1 LISGTGKGP
10 EVTTILFHGGR
21 LLDPRQSE
29 LVDGIDLLI
38 EDGTVKEVSDTP
50 IRTQVAQRI
59 DLGGRTLCPGLI
71 DTHVHMFM
79 NEMNL
84 GLARTVPITYASAK
98 AAFVLK
104 GMLMRGFTSVR
115 DMAGGDF
122 GMRDAS
128 EAGYIDTPRLFVSG
142 RSITQTGGH
151 GDFRE
156 ASVNRED
163 YACCSASE
171 LFSIIADGLP
181 EVLKAVRDEL
191 RKGADQIKVMLS
203 GGVASPNDPLNSL
216 QYRSDEIE
224 AIVEEAQRWGVYV
237 AGHAYSDDAIKR
249 ALAAGLRTIEHGN
262 FIRAD
267 TAADMAQRDAYLVPT
282 LITYEVTKR
291 LGPASGKSKDSL
303 AKNDLVHAAGLE
315 SLDICQAAGVPIGY
329 GTDLSMHTQQW
340 QCDGLALQAE
350 AMSAHGAIH
359 AATIVN
365 ARILRQEGKLGELV
379 PGAHADLLVVDGD
392 PYKDLSVFADGGPNL
407 SVIMKGG
414 TFYKNT
420 LI

>member
-1 LISGTGKGP
+1 MTMMI
-10 EVTTILFHGGR
+10 FHGGK
-21 LLDPRQSE
+21 LLDPRKP
-29 LVDGIDLLI
+29 DLQEGLEVLI
-38 EDGTVKEVSDTP
+38 EDGFVKEVSDTP
-50 IRTQVAQRI
+50 IKSDAAQRI

-71 DTHVHMFM
+71 DAHVHMFM

-98 AAFVLK
+98 ASFVLK
-104 GMLMRGFTSVR
+104 GMLMRGFTTVR
-115 DMAGGDF
+115 DMGGGDF

-128 EAGYIDTPRLFVSG
+128 EAGYITTPRLFVSN
-142 RSITQTGGH
+142 RFITQTGGH

-156 ASVNRED
+156 RSVVNED

-171 LFSIIADGLP
+171 LFTIVADGLP
-181 EVLKAVRDEL
+181 EVLKAVRNEL
-191 RKGADQIKVMLS
+191 RKSADQIKVMLS

-216 QYRSDEIE
+216 QYRMDELQ
-224 AIVEEAQRWGVYV
+224 AIVEEAERWGVYV

-249 ALAAGLRTIEHGN
+249 GLAAGIRTIEHGN
-262 FIRAD
+262 FIKPE
-267 TAADMAQRDAYLVPT
+267 TASDMAQRDAYLVPT
-282 LITYEVTKR
+282 LITYEITKR
-291 LGPASGKSKDSL
+291 LGAASGKSPDSL

-315 SLDICQAAGVPIGY
+315 SLEICREAGVPIGY

-350 AMSAHGAIH
+350 VMSAQGAIE
-359 AATIVN
+359 AATITN

-392 PYKDLSVFADGGPNL
+392 PYKDLSVFADEGPNL
-407 SVIMKGG
+407 AAIMKGG
-414 TFYKNT
+414 AFIKNT
-420 LI
+420 LT

>member
-1 LISGTGKGP
+1 MA
-10 EVTTILFHGGR
+10 ETILFAGGN
-21 LLDPRQSE
+21 LLDPRQS
-29 LVDGIDLLI
+29 DLI
-38 EDGTVKEVSDTP
+38 EGVDVLVEDGRVKEVSETP
-50 IRTQVAQRI
+50 IKSDSAVRI
-59 DLGGRTLCPGLI
+59 DIAGKTICPGLI
-71 DTHVHMFM
+71 DAHVHMFM

-84 GLARTVPITYASAK
+84 GLARTVPVTYASAK

-104 GMLMRGFTSVR
+104 GMLMRGFTTVR

-128 EAGYIDTPRLFVSG
+128 ASGYIDTPRLFISG

-156 ASVNRED
+156 ASVTTED

-216 QYRSDEIE
+216 QYRSDELE
-224 AIVEEAQRWGVYV
+224 AIVEEATRWGVYV

-249 ALAAGLRTIEHGN
+249 GLAAGIRTIEHGN
-262 FIRAD
+262 FITPE
-267 TAADMAQRDAYLVPT
+267 TAKTMSDLDAYLVPT
-282 LITYEVTKR
+282 LITYDVTKK
-291 LGPASGKSKDSL
+291 LGPASGKSEVSL
-303 AKNDLVHAAGLE
+303 RKNDEVHAAGLQ
-315 SLDICQAAGVPIGY
+315 SLEICRAAGVPIGY
-329 GTDLSMHTQQW
+329 GTDLSFHTQQW
-340 QCDGLALQAE
+340 QCSGLALQAE
-350 AMSAHGAIH
+350 VQSAGGAIE

-365 ARILRQEGKLGELV
+365 ARILRHEGLLGELV
-379 PGAHADLLVVDGD
+379 PGAHADLLVIDGN
-392 PYKDLSVFADGGPNL
+392 PLADLSVFDDQGSKL
-407 SVIMKGG
+407 DVIMKGG
-414 TFYKNT
+414 KFFKNT
-420 LI
+420 LTT

>member
-1 LISGTGKGP
+1 MTSIIFG
-10 EVTTILFHGGR
+10 GGR
-21 LLDPRQSE
+21 LLDPRKPE
-29 LVDGIDLLI
+29 LAEGVEVLVEEGL
-38 EDGTVKEVSDTP
+38 VKEVSDRP
-50 IRTQVAQRI
+50 IESDSAHRI

-71 DTHVHMFM
+71 DAHVHMFM

-84 GLARTVPITYASAK
+84 GLARTVPVTYASAK

-104 GMLMRGFTSVR
+104 GMLMRGFTTVR

-122 GMRDAS
+122 GMRDAA

-156 ASVNRED
+156 RSVTTED
-163 YACCSASE
+163 YACCSTSE
-171 LFSIIADGLP
+171 LFSVIADGLP

-224 AIVEEAQRWGVYV
+224 AIVEEAKRWGVYV

-249 ALAAGLRTIEHGN
+249 GLAAGLRTIEHGN
-262 FIRAD
+262 FIKPE
-267 TAADMAQRDAYLVPT
+267 TAAFMAERDAYLVPT
-282 LITYEVTKR
+282 LITYAVTKK
-291 LGPASGKSKDSL
+291 LGAASGKSPVSL
-303 AKNDLVHAAGLE
+303 AKNDTVHAAGLE
-315 SLDICQAAGVPIGY
+315 SLDICRAAGVPIGY

-350 AMSAHGAIH
+350 VMSNHGAIA
-359 AATIVN
+359 AATLTN

-379 PGAHADLLVVDGD
+379 PGAHADLIVVDGD
-392 PYKDLSVFADGGPNL
+392 PYKDLSVLDATGGKL
-407 SVIMKGG
+407 AAIMKGG
-414 TFYKNT
+414 RFYKNE
-420 LI
+420 LS